1 MQKFKLITLP
11 LLKPALLPAVLLGS
25 IWTFNMFNVVYLVSG
40 GAPFDKTNI
49 LITEAFRFFHAS
61 KDYGMAAAYSVVIFL
76 ILLGYAS
83 VTNRVT
89 KATEGALK

>member
-1 MQKFKLITLP
+1 MITLP

-49 LITEAFRFFHAS
+49 LITEAFRYFNAD
-61 KDYGMAAAYSVVIFL
+61 KDYGMAAAYSVIIFV
-76 ILLGYAS
+76 ILLGYSA
-83 VTNRVT
+83 VTNKVT
-89 KATEGALK
+89 KATEGAIS